1 MTTFRPHPSVVST
14 EVEDALVILH
24 LDTKRYFT
32 LNSTGSA
39 IWHHLT
45 QGKAEAEIVTQGK
58 AEAEIVAALA
68 AEYDADEAH
77 LAESTRRLLAQLEA
91 AALIERV

>member
-45 QGKAEAEIVTQGK
+45 QGKAEAEIV
-58 AEAEIVAALA
+58 AALA

>member
-24 LDTKRYFT
+24 LDTKRYYT
-32 LNSTGSA
+32 LNSTGA
-39 IWHHLT
+39 TIWRRL
-45 QGKAEAEIVTQGK
+45 TQGK

-77 LAESTRRLLAQLEA
+77 LADSTRRLLVQLEA

>member
-24 LDTKRYFT
+24 LDTKRYYT
-32 LNSTGSA
+32 LNSTGA
-39 IWHHLT
+39 TIWRYL
-45 QGKAEAEIVTQGK
+45 TQGK

-77 LAESTRRLLAQLEA
+77 LADSTRRLLAQLEA

>member
-24 LDTKRYFT
+24 LDTKRYYT
-32 LNSTGSA
+32 LNSTGA
-39 IWHHLT
+39 TIWRHL
-45 QGKAEAEIVTQGK
+45 TQGK

-68 AEYDADEAH
+68 AEYEADEAH
-77 LAESTRRLLAQLEA
+77 LADSTRRLLAQLES

>member
-32 LNSTGSA
+32 LNSTGAA
-39 IWHHLT
+39 IWHHL
-45 QGKAEAEIVTQGK
+45 TQGK

-77 LAESTRRLLAQLEA
+77 LADSTRRLLAQLEA